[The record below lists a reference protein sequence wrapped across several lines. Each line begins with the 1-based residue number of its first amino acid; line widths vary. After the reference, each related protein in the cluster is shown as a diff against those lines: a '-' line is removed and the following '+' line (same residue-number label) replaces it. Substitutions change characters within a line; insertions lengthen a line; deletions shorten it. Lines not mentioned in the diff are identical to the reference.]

1 VVNVTKLNA
10 GCPIVFQLRD
20 LQATVDKK
28 TKDLELFHTTI
39 SSASCS
45 SPSEDVSIRC
55 VSFAVSVLHFRK
67 C

>member
-1 VVNVTKLNA
+1 
-10 GCPIVFQLRD
+10 VFQLRD

-28 TKDLELFHTTI
+28 TKDLELFHTTV

-55 VSFAVSVLHFRK
+55 VSFAVSFLHFRK
-67 C
+67 CY